1 VRWLLVALA
10 AKPSGLPESLASQP
24 IMINSSPQARR
35 TNPLAIAALICGI
48 VQFAKVPFLDI
59 IAVILGHRALRQI
72 RQTGDDGYGMAK
84 VGLILGY
91 IGIALDVVA
100 ICVIVF
106 LVARSHGSSCLHH
119 GPQGNIEVHC

>member
-1 VRWLLVALA
+1 
-10 AKPSGLPESLASQP
+10 
-24 IMINSSPQARR
+24 MINSPPQAKR

-59 IAVILGHRALRQI
+59 IAVILGHKAVRQI

-84 VGLILGY
+84 AGLILGY

-100 ICVIVF
+100 IGLIVF
-106 LVARSHGSSCLHH
+106 LVTRSHGSSCLHH
-119 GPQGNIEVHC
+119 GPHGDIQVHC